1 MTNTLN
7 DDSELEQALT
17 DIFSEIAESYDEAT
31 IWAQRK
37 KVLRLIHQRDE
48 ARDTASRLDELCHT
62 DGLFE
67 CFKTTRMPVMK
78 RVGELRAKL
87 DRFTNPE
94 KGTSNA

>member
-7 DDSELEQALT
+7 DDSELLKQLNK
-17 DIFSEIAESYDEAT
+17 FVQDEDMPQVEA
-31 IWAQRK
+31 
-37 KVLRLIHQRDE
+37 LIHQRDE